1 MLTSKCNF
9 LLLENVPIFT
19 QLQLEEALLRNN
31 SQNWCLLNTGVLPS
45 IALGISGNP
54 QELLFVNNV
63 KEDKIP
69 VIRRFSGGG
78 TVFLEQS
85 TIFITW
91 IINNTS
97 CPISPFAAS
106 ILTWAKSIYENIFP
120 RNFLLRDNDYCIS
133 NKKIGGNA
141 LYIQKN
147 RWLLHSSFLWD
158 FNNNLMNRYLKI
170 PKQQPLYRQ
179 CRNHDDFLDK
189 LSNFYNDKNE
199 FFFSLKNHLKDLGE
213 MIEVNVNTI
222 IDILNSDY
230 RKTTQ
235 LLSLEN

>member
-1 MLTSKCNF
+1 MLTSTCNL

-31 SQNWCLLNTGVLPS
+31 SQNWCLLNTGVPPS

-54 QELLFVNNV
+54 QELLFVDHV
-63 KEDKIP
+63 REDKIP
-69 VIRRFSGGG
+69 IIKRFSGGG

-85 TIFITW
+85 TIFVTW

-97 CPISPFAAS
+97 CPVSPFAAS
-106 ILTWAKSIYENIFP
+106 ILTWAKSIYKNIFP
-120 RNFLLRDNDYCIS
+120 GNFLLRDNDYCIF

-158 FNNNLMNRYLKI
+158 FNNHLMNRYLKM
-170 PKQQPLYRQ
+170 PKHQPLYRQ
-179 CRNHDDFLDK
+179 YRNHDDFLDK
-189 LSNFYNDKNE
+189 LSNFYNDKKE
-199 FFFSLKNHLKDLGE
+199 FFFSLKNHLKDWGE